1 MVSLK
6 KQAGLVQ
13 DMTLGRPIKLIM
25 AFYFPLL
32 MGSFFGQL
40 YNIADTSVVGY
51 FIGEEAFAAVGAT
64 SSMYVL
70 MTSMASSMNSGFAI
84 ITTQAFGA
92 KNEEKLRQ
100 SVAGSFVLNG
110 MVISILTLGSTL
122 LLRPLMR
129 LLNTPAEIFD
139 QAYIYM
145 LTLLIG
151 LVATMTNWMFA
162 SILRAVGNSR
172 TPLYFSIFSNI
183 LNITL
188 DIIFVVVFKF
198 GVFGVAFATVIS
210 QAISAVGCGF
220 LIFKNYKFAFPRKDD
235 FKKSICLWSK
245 LFSSG
250 VSLSMAFSVIHIGTV
265 IFQGAINKLGENAIS
280 SYVASNKIT
289 TMAIEIILLL
299 GTALSTFVSQNY
311 GAKKYDR
318 IKHAIK
324 LVTFISIACAVV
336 LSIFAYFFGGYL
348 VRFITGIT
356 NPKIIY
362 NAWLNLVIVIVGA
375 IPLGILHSVRS
386 SMEAMG
392 QRLPSIAS
400 GILELSSK
408 CAGAIYIIP
417 ALGYIGACIT
427 LPIMWVICATFFTVI
442 YLVKR
447 KKLFDKVEI
456 NV

>member
-13 DMTLGRPIKLIM
+13 DMTLGRPIKLILE
-25 AFYFPLL
+25 FYFPLL

-70 MTSMASSMNSGFAI
+70 TTSMASSMNSGFAI

-110 MVISILTLGSTL
+110 MVISILTIGSTL

-172 TPLYFSIFSNI
+172 TPLYFSIFSNV

-188 DIIFVVVFKF
+188 DIIFVVVFEF

-220 LIFKNYKFAFPRKDD
+220 LIFKNYKFVFPKKDD
-235 FKKSICLWSK
+235 FKKSIHLWGK

-318 IKHAIK
+318 IKYAIK

-336 LSIFAYFFGGYL
+336 LSIFAYFFGGHL

-356 NPKIIY
+356 NPQIIY
-362 NAWLNLVIVIVGA
+362 NAWLNSVIVIVGA

-400 GILELSSK
+400 GILELSLK
-408 CAGAIYIIP
+408 CVGAIYIIP

-447 KKLFDKVEI
+447 NKLFDKV
-456 NV
+456 